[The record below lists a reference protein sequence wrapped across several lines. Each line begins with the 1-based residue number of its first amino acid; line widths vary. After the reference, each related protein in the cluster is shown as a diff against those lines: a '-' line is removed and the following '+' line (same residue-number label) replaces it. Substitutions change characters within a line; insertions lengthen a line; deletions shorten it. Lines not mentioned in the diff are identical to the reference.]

1 MISKKIPIIVGAVG
15 VPILALIVIVLVQ
28 RGVTPKQ
35 QYTSCMRDCYDL
47 MILESSKQYCPG
59 RCTEITK
66 WQPTAAEINE
76 VIDKIT
82 GKKTA
87 KTNKNTAKNTATANT
102 NTSTANTNTTNTAP
116 TVYTHALNTNA
127 AVDKDGQFYCNW
139 VWPQEII
146 NKDTKDLVQE
156 CTFDRPW
163 CFFADYSYDK
173 VGCCKDSA
181 HTDCVTLPNL
191 LGE

>member
-1 MISKKIPIIVGAVG
+1 MARKKTLIIGSIIAAPVL
-15 VPILALIVIVLVQ
+15 ILIIIVLVQ
-28 RGVTPKQ
+28 RGITPKQ
-35 QYTSCMRDCYDL
+35 RYTSCMRDCYDL
-47 MILESSKQYCPG
+47 MLIESDKQYCPG

-82 GKKTA
+82 GKKTTTTT
-87 KTNKNTAKNTATANT
+87 TNKNTSKT
-102 NTSTANTNTTNTAP
+102 NTTTTNTNTTNTAP

-127 AVDKDGQFYCNW
+127 AVDQNGKFYCNW

-146 NKDTKDLVQE
+146 DMDSKDLVQE

-163 CFFADYSYDK
+163 CYFADYSYAN
-173 VGCCKDSA
+173 VGCCADAA

-191 LGE
+191 